1 MELSTDFFKIL
12 TPVLI
17 GTTYLSAFKDGTPT
31 CNRFIIN
38 YFLYLLTS
46 FAIYFTAI
54 KVYDEKDLQLKK
66 GIRMILSIAFLMLVI
81 AIVYVK
87 NVTAQHF
94 IYLAILLI
102 MAYLQRFHLQKIKK
116 EVIEET
122 LKKMMVIIVIS
133 MVIAI
138 KYPQYM
144 NDSFIKILFFGLI
157 FIIIFRIFDIFLF
170 DKKYHDIISSFAVF
184 IFACLIMYDTN
195 RVIQASKSCRVK
207 GGNPNYVDHVLDL
220 FMNLVSLFKN
230 LSDVLDE

>member
-138 KYPQYM
+138 KYPQY
-144 NDSFIKILFFGLI
+144 
-157 FIIIFRIFDIFLF
+157 
-170 DKKYHDIISSFAVF
+170 A
-184 IFACLIMYDTN
+184 
-195 RVIQASKSCRVK
+195 
-207 GGNPNYVDHVLDL
+207 
-220 FMNLVSLFKN
+220 
-230 LSDVLDE
+230 